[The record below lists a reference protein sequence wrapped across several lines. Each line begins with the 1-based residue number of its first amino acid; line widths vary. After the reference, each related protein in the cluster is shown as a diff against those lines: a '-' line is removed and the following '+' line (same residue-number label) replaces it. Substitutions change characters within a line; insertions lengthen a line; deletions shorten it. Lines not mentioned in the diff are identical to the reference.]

1 MHLLKGSYDN
11 LLNIFVTPSS
21 WMECEV
27 VHSFLIGLK
36 DVMIP
41 ICIPFLEE
49 GEVIQV
55 SCTEEY

>member
-1 MHLLKGSYDN
+1 
-11 LLNIFVTPSS
+11 
-21 WMECEV
+21 MECEV
-27 VHSFLIGLK
+27 VHSFLNGLK